1 MSLVLGDRS
10 WLHSTVNSISVPNPG
25 KSRNWTARLLMF
37 LCMALLIAVARA
49 ALDDVQAVSKEQL
62 AKFDKGP
69 TSIDV
74 SAYPAGIQ
82 ESYTAFRQKC
92 SLCHT
97 LARPINCDFALPD
110 EWSHYIKRM
119 MYKPGSNISPAQAK
133 KIYQFLAFDSYVRKK
148 ALFDDKHSKADDA
161 GKADAD
167 ARVKELL
174 AAFPP
179 K

>member
-1 MSLVLGDRS
+1 M
-10 WLHSTVNSISVPNPG
+10 NIPEVPNP
-25 KSRNWTARLLMF
+25 KRSRNWTASLLVI
-37 LCMALLIAVARA
+37 LCLASLIAVARA

-69 TSIDV
+69 TLIDV

-82 ESYTAFRQKC
+82 ENYTAFRQKC

-133 KIYQFLAFDSYVRKK
+133 KIYQFLALTPTSGRRPFLMTSSRRPTPR
-148 ALFDDKHSKADDA
+148 
-161 GKADAD
+161 
-167 ARVKELL
+167 AR
-174 AAFPP
+174 PTP
-179 K
+179 TRG

>member
-1 MSLVLGDRS
+1 MKSLR
-10 WLHSTVNSISVPNPG
+10 
-25 KSRNWTARLLMF
+25 WTEPLLVA
-37 LCMALLIAVARA
+37 LCMAALLAVARA
-49 ALDDVQAVSKEQL
+49 APDEVQAVSKEQL

-74 SAYPAGIQ
+74 SAYPAGLK
-82 ESYTAFRQKC
+82 ENYAAFRQKC

-148 ALFDDKHSKADDA
+148 ALFDDKLSKADDA
-161 GKADAD
+161 GKADAE
-167 ARVKELL
+167 ARMKELL

>member
-1 MSLVLGDRS
+1 MNTSG
-10 WLHSTVNSISVPNPG
+10 VPPQR
-25 KSRNWTARLLMF
+25 SRNWTSPLLVV
-37 LCMALLIAVARA
+37 LCLASLIAVTRA

-82 ESYTAFRQKC
+82 ESYGVFRQKC

-148 ALFDDKHSKADDA
+148 ALFDDKLSKADDA

-167 ARVKELL
+167 ARMKELL
-174 AAFPP
+174 TTFPP

>member
-1 MSLVLGDRS
+1 MKPKELFAL
-10 WLHSTVNSISVPNPG
+10 I
-25 KSRNWTARLLMF
+25 LMGA
-37 LCMALLIAVARA
+37 CSAGLIVAARA
-49 ALDDVQAVSKEQL
+49 AADDVQALSKEQL

-69 TSIDV
+69 ATIDV

-82 ESYTAFRQKC
+82 ENYAVFRQKC

-110 EWSHYIKRM
+110 EWSRYIKRM
-119 MYKPGSNISPAQAK
+119 MHKPGSNISPGQAK
-133 KIYQFLAFDSYVRKK
+133 KIYEFVTYDSSVRKK
-148 ALFDDKHSKADDA
+148 TMFDDKLSKADVA

-167 ARVKELL
+167 ARLKEVL
-174 AAFPP
+174 AAYPQ

>member
-1 MSLVLGDRS
+1 VVLCLAS
-10 WLHSTVNSISVPNPG
+10 
-25 KSRNWTARLLMF
+25 
-37 LCMALLIAVARA
+37 LIAVTRA

-82 ESYTAFRQKC
+82 ESYGVFRQKC

-148 ALFDDKHSKADDA
+148 ALFDDKLSKADDA

-167 ARVKELL
+167 ARMKELL
-174 AAFPP
+174 TTFPP

>member
-1 MSLVLGDRS
+1 MDPFA
-10 WLHSTVNSISVPNPG
+10 VPNPG
-25 KSRNWTARLLMF
+25 KSRNWTAPLLVV
-37 LCMALLIAVARA
+37 LSMAALITVARA

-74 SAYPAGIQ
+74 SAYPAAIK
-82 ESYTAFRQKC
+82 ENYAVFRQKC

-97 LARPINCDFALPD
+97 LSRPINSDFALPD
-110 EWSHYIKRM
+110 EWSRYIKRM

-133 KIYQFLAFDSYVRKK
+133 KIYQFLAYDSYVRKK
-148 ALFDDKHSKADDA
+148 TLFDDKLSKADDA
-161 GKADAD
+161 GKADAA
-167 ARVKELL
+167 ARMKDLL

>member
-1 MSLVLGDRS
+1 MNTPG
-10 WLHSTVNSISVPNPG
+10 VPPQR
-25 KSRNWTARLLMF
+25 SRNWTSPLLVV
-37 LCMALLIAVARA
+37 LCLASLIAVTRA

-82 ESYTAFRQKC
+82 ESYGVFRQKC

-148 ALFDDKHSKADDA
+148 ALFDDKLSKADDA

-167 ARVKELL
+167 ARMKELL
-174 AAFPP
+174 TTFPP